1 MVDLAGMMKEMESGK
16 ELDDILQK
24 YDWKFFE
31 GFVSDVFKENDF
43 QTKLNFRF
51 KTTKRF
57 EIDVVAARNNK
68 IFCIDCKWWGK
79 GRYKKYVLKKA
90 IIKQETRVKEL
101 KKFLRKN
108 QIAGLKL
115 DSKFEMYPLLITLH
129 DEDMIK
135 FNKTLV
141 VPVWKLN
148 RTIVDMLL

>member
-1 MVDLAGMMKEMESGK
+1 MVG
-16 ELDDILQK
+16 
-24 YDWKFFE
+24 
-31 GFVSDVFKENDF
+31 
-43 QTKLNFRF
+43 R
-51 KTTKRF
+51 
-57 EIDVVAARNNK
+57 
-68 IFCIDCKWWGK
+68 
-79 GRYKKYVLKKA
+79 GRYKKSGLKKA
-90 IIKQETRVKEL
+90 TIKQETRVKEF

>member
-16 ELDDILQK
+16 ELDEILQK

-68 IFCIDCKWWGK
+68 IFCIDCKWWVG
-79 GRYKKYVLKKA
+79 GD
-90 IIKQETRVKEL
+90 T
-101 KKFLRKN
+101 KN
-108 QIAGLKL
+108 
-115 DSKFEMYPLLITLH
+115 
-129 DEDMIK
+129 
-135 FNKTLV
+135 
-141 VPVWKLN
+141 PV
-148 RTIVDMLL
+148 